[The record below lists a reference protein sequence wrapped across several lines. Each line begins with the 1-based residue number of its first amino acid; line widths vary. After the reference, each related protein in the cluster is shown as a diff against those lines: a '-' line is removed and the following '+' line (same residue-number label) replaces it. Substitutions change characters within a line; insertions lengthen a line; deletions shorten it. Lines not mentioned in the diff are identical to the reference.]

1 MNKFSKITG
10 LIAFWTRVA
19 AFLCTIFVIVFQ
31 KQIVKLFNDST
42 LNVIVFPFEEILI
55 RFILLVIVG
64 LFCYKRNTNNRNRA
78 IIALYFFLFATILF
92 SNPLVSVISAML
104 SGMKGSEYLAAKAI
118 LSSALQSITYI
129 FTLISTVCFYL
140 STGTLIV
147 LNDNET
153 KELEIEAS
161 EKSRTKLIL
170 FSGFLGIFGI
180 DRFYAKNITIGIIKL
195 VLGLPIV
202 VTIFRTLFNLIL
214 YGFSNFLESFL
225 MNFPYAF
232 DYNSNQSKSLFL
244 SIILAVI
251 PYSPITIFSIRDFV
265 LCVLGKIKDSEHKF
279 IIKW

>member
-10 LIAFWTRVA
+10 LIAFWTRVV

-31 KQIVKLFNDST
+31 KQIVKLFNNST
-42 LNVIVFPFEEILI
+42 LNVTVFPFEEIII

-64 LFCYKRNTNNRNRA
+64 LFCYKRKTNNRNRA

-92 SNPLVSVISAML
+92 SNPLVSTISAML

-118 LSSALQSITYI
+118 LSSALQSVTYI
-129 FTLISTVCFYL
+129 FTLISNVCFYL

-153 KELEIEAS
+153 KELKIEAS

-202 VTIFRTLFNLIL
+202 VTIFRTLFNLIF

-225 MNFPYAF
+225 MNFPYVFAL
-232 DYNSNQSKSLFL
+232 NQSKSIFPP
-244 SIILAVI
+244 IILAVI
-251 PYSPITIFSIRDFV
+251 PYLPITIFSIRDFV
-265 LCVLGKIKDSEHKF
+265 LCVLGKIRDSEQKL

>member
-31 KQIVKLFNDST
+31 KQIVKLFSEST
-42 LNVIVFPFEEILI
+42 LNVTVFLYEEILI
-55 RFILLVIVG
+55 RFVLLVIVG
-64 LFCYKRNTNNRNRA
+64 LFCYIKKTNNRNRA
-78 IIALYFFLFATILF
+78 IIALYFFLFITLLF
-92 SNPLVSVISAML
+92 SNPFVSTISAML

-161 EKSRTKLIL
+161 EKTRTKLIL

-180 DRFYAKNITIGIIKL
+180 DRFYAKNIAIGIIKL
-195 VLGLPIV
+195 VLGLPVV
-202 VTIFRTLFNLIL
+202 VTIFRTLFNLIF

-232 DYNSNQSKSLFL
+232 DLNQSKSLFL

-251 PYSPITIFSIRDFV
+251 PYLPITIFWINEFV

>member
-31 KQIVKLFNDST
+31 KQIVKLFSEST
-42 LNVIVFPFEEILI
+42 LNVTVFLYEEILI
-55 RFILLVIVG
+55 RFVLLVIVG
-64 LFCYKRNTNNRNRA
+64 LFCYIKKTNNRNRA
-78 IIALYFFLFATILF
+78 IIALYFFLFITLLF
-92 SNPLVSVISAML
+92 SNPFVSTISAML

-147 LNDNET
+147 LNDNEN
-153 KELEIEAS
+153 KEVEIEAS
-161 EKSRTKLIL
+161 EKNRTKLIL

-202 VTIFRTLFNLIL
+202 VKIFRTLFNLIL

-225 MNFPYAF
+225 I
-232 DYNSNQSKSLFL
+232 NSYTFNLNQSKSLFL

-251 PYSPITIFSIRDFV
+251 PYLPITIFSIRDFV

>member
-251 PYSPITIFSIRDFV
+251 PYLPITIFSIRDFV

>member
-31 KQIVKLFNDST
+31 KQIVNLFNNST
-42 LNVIVFPFEEILI
+42 LNVTVFPFEEILI
-55 RFILLVIVG
+55 RFILLLIVG
-64 LFCYKRNTNNRNRA
+64 LFCYKRKTNNRNRA
-78 IIALYFFLFATILF
+78 IITLYFFLFATILF
-92 SNPLVSVISAML
+92 SNPLVSTISAML

-118 LSSALQSITYI
+118 LSSALQSVTYI
-129 FTLISTVCFYL
+129 FSLISTVCFYL

-147 LNDNET
+147 LNDNENI
-153 KELEIEAS
+153 EVEIEAS
-161 EKSRTKLIL
+161 EKSRTKLVL

-180 DRFYAKNITIGIIKL
+180 DRFYAKNIAIGIIKL

-214 YGFSNFLESFL
+214 YGFSNFLESVL

-232 DYNSNQSKSLFL
+232 ALNQSKSIFPP
-244 SIILAVI
+244 IILAVI
-251 PYSPITIFSIRDFV
+251 PYLPITIFSIRDFV
-265 LCVLGKIKDSEHKF
+265 LCVLGKIRDSEHKL

>member
-1 MNKFSKITG
+1 M
-10 LIAFWTRVA
+10 
-19 AFLCTIFVIVFQ
+19 
-31 KQIVKLFNDST
+31 
-42 LNVIVFPFEEILI
+42 
-55 RFILLVIVG
+55 
-64 LFCYKRNTNNRNRA
+64 
-78 IIALYFFLFATILF
+78 
-92 SNPLVSVISAML
+92 
-104 SGMKGSEYLAAKAI
+104 
-118 LSSALQSITYI
+118 
-129 FTLISTVCFYL
+129 ISTVCFYL

-180 DRFYAKNITIGIIKL
+180 DRFYAKNIAIGIIKL

-202 VTIFRTLFNLIL
+202 VTIFRTLFNLIF

-232 DYNSNQSKSLFL
+232 ALNQSKSLFL

-251 PYSPITIFSIRDFV
+251 PYLPITIFWINDFV

>member
-31 KQIVKLFNDST
+31 KQIVKLFSEST
-42 LNVIVFPFEEILI
+42 PNVTVFPFEEILI
-55 RFILLVIVG
+55 RFVLLVIVG
-64 LFCYKRNTNNRNRA
+64 LFCYIKKTNNRNRA
-78 IIALYFFLFATILF
+78 IIALYFFLFITLLF
-92 SNPLVSVISAML
+92 SNPFVSTISAML

-180 DRFYAKNITIGIIKL
+180 DRFYAKNIAIGIIKL

-202 VTIFRTLFNLIL
+202 VTIFRTLFNLIF

-232 DYNSNQSKSLFL
+232 DLNQSKSLFL

-251 PYSPITIFSIRDFV
+251 PYLPITIFWINDFV

>member
-31 KQIVKLFNDST
+31 KQIVKLFSEST
-42 LNVIVFPFEEILI
+42 LNVTVFLYEEILI
-55 RFILLVIVG
+55 RFVLLVIVG
-64 LFCYKRNTNNRNRA
+64 LFCYIKKTNNRNRA
-78 IIALYFFLFATILF
+78 IIALYFFLFITLLF
-92 SNPLVSVISAML
+92 SNPFVSTISAML

-180 DRFYAKNITIGIIKL
+180 DRFYAKNIAIGIIKL

-202 VTIFRTLFNLIL
+202 VTIFRTLFNIIL

-232 DYNSNQSKSLFL
+232 DLNQSESLFL
-244 SIILAVI
+244 SIFLAVI
-251 PYSPITIFSIRDFV
+251 PYLPITIFSIRDFV

>member
-31 KQIVKLFNDST
+31 KQIVKLFSEST
-42 LNVIVFPFEEILI
+42 LNVTVFLYEEILI
-55 RFILLVIVG
+55 RFVLLVIVG
-64 LFCYKRNTNNRNRA
+64 LFCYIKKTNNRNRA

-92 SNPLVSVISAML
+92 SNPFVSIISAML

-118 LSSALQSITYI
+118 LSSALQAITYI

-147 LNDNET
+147 SNDNEN

-180 DRFYAKNITIGIIKL
+180 DRFYAKNIAIGIIKL
-195 VLGLPIV
+195 ALGLPIV
-202 VTIFRTLFNLIL
+202 VTIFSTLFNLIF

-225 MNFPYAF
+225 INSYTF
-232 DYNSNQSKSLFL
+232 DLNQSKSLFL

-251 PYSPITIFSIRDFV
+251 PYLPITIFSIRDFV
-265 LCVLGKIKDSEHKF
+265 LCVLGKIRDSEHKL

>member
-31 KQIVKLFNDST
+31 KQIVKLFSEST
-42 LNVIVFPFEEILI
+42 LNVTVFLYEEILI
-55 RFILLVIVG
+55 RFVLLVIVG
-64 LFCYKRNTNNRNRA
+64 LFCYIKKTNNRNRA
-78 IIALYFFLFATILF
+78 IIALYFFLFITLLF
-92 SNPLVSVISAML
+92 SNPFVSTISAML

-180 DRFYAKNITIGIIKL
+180 DRFYAKNISIGIIKL

-232 DYNSNQSKSLFL
+232 DLNQSESLFL

-251 PYSPITIFSIRDFV
+251 PYLPITIFSIRDFV

>member
-10 LIAFWTRVA
+10 LIAFWTRVV

-31 KQIVKLFNDST
+31 KQIVKLFNNST
-42 LNVIVFPFEEILI
+42 LNVTVFPFEEILI

-64 LFCYKRNTNNRNRA
+64 LFCYKRKTNNRNRA

-92 SNPLVSVISAML
+92 SNPLVSTISAML

-118 LSSALQSITYI
+118 LSSALQSVTYI
-129 FTLISTVCFYL
+129 FTLISSVCFYL

-202 VTIFRTLFNLIL
+202 VTIFRTLFNLIF

-232 DYNSNQSKSLFL
+232 ALNQSKSIFPT
-244 SIILAVI
+244 IILAVI
-251 PYSPITIFSIRDFV
+251 PYLPITIFSIRDFV
-265 LCVLGKIKDSEHKF
+265 LCVLGKIRDSEHKL

>member
-31 KQIVKLFNDST
+31 KQIVKLFSEST
-42 LNVIVFPFEEILI
+42 LNVTVFLYEEILI
-55 RFILLVIVG
+55 RFVLLVIVG
-64 LFCYKRNTNNRNRA
+64 LFCYKKKTNNRNRA
-78 IIALYFFLFATILF
+78 IIALYFFLFITLLF
-92 SNPLVSVISAML
+92 SNPFVSTISAML

-180 DRFYAKNITIGIIKL
+180 DRFYAKNIAIGIIKL

-202 VTIFRTLFNLIL
+202 VKIFRTLFNLIL

-225 MNFPYAF
+225 I
-232 DYNSNQSKSLFL
+232 NSYTFNLNQSKSLFL

-251 PYSPITIFSIRDFV
+251 PYLPITIFSIRDFV

>member
-31 KQIVKLFNDST
+31 KQIVKLFSEST
-42 LNVIVFPFEEILI
+42 LNVTVFLYEEILI
-55 RFILLVIVG
+55 RFVLLVIVG
-64 LFCYKRNTNNRNRA
+64 LFCYIKKTNNRNRA
-78 IIALYFFLFATILF
+78 IIALYFFLFITLLF
-92 SNPLVSVISAML
+92 SNPFVSTISAML

-147 LNDNET
+147 SNDNEN

-202 VTIFRTLFNLIL
+202 VKIFRTLFNLIL

-225 MNFPYAF
+225 I
-232 DYNSNQSKSLFL
+232 NSYTFNLNQSKSLFL

-251 PYSPITIFSIRDFV
+251 PYLPITIFSIRDFV
-265 LCVLGKIKDSEHKF
+265 LCVLGKIRDSEHKL

>member
-31 KQIVKLFNDST
+31 KQIVKLFSEST
-42 LNVIVFPFEEILI
+42 LNVTVFLYEEILI
-55 RFILLVIVG
+55 RFVLLVIVG
-64 LFCYKRNTNNRNRA
+64 LFCYIKKTNNRNRA
-78 IIALYFFLFATILF
+78 IIALYFFLFITLLF
-92 SNPLVSVISAML
+92 SNPFVSTISAML

-180 DRFYAKNITIGIIKL
+180 DRFYAKNIAIGIIKL

-202 VTIFRTLFNLIL
+202 VTIFRTLFNIIL

-232 DYNSNQSKSLFL
+232 DLNQSKSLFL

-251 PYSPITIFSIRDFV
+251 PYLPITIFSIRDFV